1 MENGN
6 NNVSE
11 LEQLRAQVKDLQEQA
26 KKADA
31 ESKYWWSEY
40 RKLKE
45 KYNTDITVFKFLA
58 EKMEILK

>member
-31 ESKYWWSEY
+31 DSTYWWSEY

-45 KYNTDITVFKFLA
+45 KYSTDMTV
-58 EKMEILK
+58 LKYLVANMDVLK

>member
-1 MENGN
+1 MEDKN

-31 ESKYWWSEY
+31 DSTYWWSKYCE
-40 RKLKE
+40 LKE
-45 KYNTDITVFKFLA
+45 KYNTDMTVLKYLV

>member
-26 KKADA
+26 KKAGAD
-31 ESKYWWSEY
+31 STYWWRKY
-40 RKLKE
+40 RELKE
-45 KYNTDITVFKFLA
+45 KYNTDITVLKFLV

>member
-11 LEQLRAQVKDLQEQA
+11 LEQLRAQVEDLQEKV
-26 KKADA
+26 KKADQD
-31 ESKYWWSEY
+31 SRYWWSEY

-45 KYNTDITVFKFLA
+45 KYNTDITVLKYLA
-58 EKMEILK
+58 EKMEVLE

>member
-31 ESKYWWSEY
+31 
-40 RKLKE
+40 
-45 KYNTDITVFKFLA
+45 D
-58 EKMEILK
+58 